1 MKSYAHGKR
10 VTVNGFALLLGL
22 CLATVQAQA
31 AVSIKAAE
39 GWLETA
45 WVEWMNTDGAAAY
58 NVYVSADGEQAWT
71 KLDHELVRN
80 YGAYGRADALGLK
93 AGDYQLKVVPVDA
106 QGAENADEAATTERL
121 EVRAHNRQGYAH
133 FGRPTSGLFEGVGA
147 YKNDGTLKD
156 DGIVLYVSAQNS
168 KTISVT
174 WPYGTEG
181 KTKTYTG
188 LQTIL
193 DGFRKCHYAGGLKKP
208 LCVRIIGTIRY
219 ADLDKSL
226 SSQGLAVKGEEARS
240 ELPLTIEGVGN
251 DATFYQFGMQVSNCT
266 GVEVRNLG
274 IMLDIDDGIE
284 VASDNSHVWIHNM
297 DMFYGQVGSDADQV
311 KGDGAIDTKLSRYCT
326 IAYNHFFDC
335 GKCCLIDASKTK
347 KENYADSLTYCGN
360 WFDHADQRLPRC
372 RHGEAFHVY
381 NNYYDGN
388 GLYGI
393 GLASNACVFAENNFF
408 RHCKYPVISSRQGTD
423 QNLVNAKQSKK
434 GLLSGENSG
443 ICKFYNNHVDG
454 ATSFITQHEAEATLF
469 DAYVVDA
476 RDEQVPA
483 TVAGLLGGAKY
494 SNFDTS
500 DGGLYEC
507 APVAPEDVPAMV
519 TGQYGAGRCGK
530 GDFTWTFNNDTEDAN
545 CDVIAELKSALL
557 SYTPTWVG
565 FYSKPTAIGS
575 VRLSNTDQ
583 AKLYNLAGQRVAT
596 HHHGVTIS
604 TSPRPSG
611 HGGCKV
617 LWR

>member
-1 MKSYAHGKR
+1 MMVLMA
-10 VTVNGFALLLGL
+10 L
-22 CLATVQAQA
+22 CLCLTSLQVSAS
-31 AVSIKAAE
+31 VSIKAAE

-45 WVEWMNTDGAAAY
+45 WVEWNNRQDAQSY
-58 NVYVSADGEQAWT
+58 HVYVSPAGEQTWT
-71 KLDHELVRN
+71 QLDYELVRN
-80 YGAYGRADALGLK
+80 YGTYGRADALGLK
-93 AGDYQLKVVPVDA
+93 AGYYQLKVVPVDA
-106 QGAENADEAATTERL
+106 QGSEMTAEASVTERL

-133 FGRPTSGLFEGVGA
+133 FGRPTSGLYEGVGA

-156 DGIVLYVSAQNS
+156 DCIVLYVSAQNS
-168 KTISVT
+168 KTLTVT
-174 WPYGTEG
+174 WRYTPEG

-193 DGFRKCHYAGGLKKP
+193 DGFRKCHHMGGLQQP
-208 LCVRIIGTIRY
+208 LCLRIIGTIDY
-219 ADLDKSL
+219 ADLDNSL
-226 SSQGLAVKGEEARS
+226 SSQGLAVKAEEARS
-240 ELPLTIEGVGN
+240 ELPLTLEGVGN
-251 DATFYQFGMQVSNCT
+251 DATFYHFGMQVSNCVGT
-266 GVEVRNLG
+266 EIRNIG

-284 VASDNSHVWIHNM
+284 VASDNAHVWIHNM

-393 GLASNACVFAENNFF
+393 GLASNACVFAENNYF
-408 RHCKYPVISSRQGTD
+408 RNCKYPVISSRQGTD

-443 ICKFYNNHVDG
+443 ICKFYQNYVEG
-454 ATSFITQHEAEATLF
+454 ATSFITQNDGAATQF
-469 DAYVVDA
+469 DAYVVTT
-476 RDEQVPA
+476 RDEQIPA
-483 TVAGLLGGAKY
+483 TVTGLLGGALY
-494 SNFDTS
+494 SNFDTTE
-500 DGGLYEC
+500 GALYDC
-507 APVAPEDVPAMV
+507 TPVAPEDVPALV

-530 GDFTWTFNNDTEDAN
+530 GDFSWSFNNETEDAN
-545 CDVIAELKSALL
+545 CEVIPELKTALSQYKSGL
-557 SYTPTWVG
+557 EG
-565 FYSKPTAIGS
+565 FYPQTTGISAVHAS
-575 VRLSNTDQ
+575 SSRASRH
-583 AKLYNLAGQRVAT
+583 YNLAGQEVSDSYR
-596 HHHGVTIS
+596 GV
-604 TSPRPSG
+604 
-611 HGGCKV
+611 V
-617 LWR
+617 LTGKPVRKLKIKNEK